1 MWIKFGN
8 LRVSIVFA
16 PCTWYSIDAP
26 PAVPTLPPGRA
37 LSEARR
43 IYAKLASNV
52 AARPEILYNNCR
64 WYATA
69 PRCLLSPQ
77 AKFANIFDRPRGECG
92 RGEGEQA
99 RIKLVG
105 VSSYLCSIC
114 KNGIQYLKIYE
125 SMNLACY
132 LLVCVSVCASVRV
145 CVWRH
150 EILICLAS

>member
-1 MWIKFGN
+1 M
-8 LRVSIVFA
+8 
-16 PCTWYSIDAP
+16 
-26 PAVPTLPPGRA
+26 PTLPPGRA

-92 RGEGEQA
+92 METGIGGEGRSEQA

-125 SMNLACY
+125 SMNLAWY
-132 LLVCVSVCASVRV
+132 LLVCVSVCASVQV
-145 CVWRH
+145 CV
-150 EILICLAS
+150 AT